1 MGQPPE
7 QTWPSPDQPD
17 LGQPAGAPPLPT
29 PDAATSQPPPW
40 QPNPAPQQHAAP
52 PQQWQQP
59 PPQWPQQP
67 QPQWQQPQQWAQPQQ
82 WTQPQQQGWGSPSGQ
97 QAPPIPQAPSQT
109 TFAPPS
115 GQSMY
120 GHHVQPQPAPQQVG
134 GYGQFMFPVAPKQ
147 KVEPLA
153 VAGIATSPLGPVG
166 IALGLLARGR
176 VKRTRRR
183 SMGLAWTG
191 VALGALFTIGWGLTA
206 TVLSMN
212 GTIDR
217 ALESPQPGDVA
228 EPRTI
233 AAANLA
239 EGNCIAA
246 LPPAEQVGEVRLV
259 PCAEEHI
266 AQVVSVHRLDGE
278 FPGADALADR
288 AVTTCTADVEQIDGG
303 DASFVPWYLVPS
315 ETGWNQGNTQV
326 VCLLRGDAGP
336 LQVDLVNT

>member
-7 QTWPSPDQPD
+7 STWPSPDQPG
-17 LGQPAGAPPLPT
+17 LGQPAGAPPQPT
-29 PDAATSQPPPW
+29 PDAT
-40 QPNPAPQQHAAP
+40 AP
-52 PQQWQQP
+52 PQQWAQSAP
-59 PPQWPQQP
+59 PPQPQ
-67 QPQWQQPQQWAQPQQ
+67 QWQQPQQWAQGAPPQQPQQ
-82 WTQPQQQGWGSPSGQ
+82 WQQPQTQQPGWRDPSGQ
-97 QAPPIPQAPSQT
+97 PVPPVPQMPAPQAGPPGY
-109 TFAPPS
+109 APPS

-120 GHHVQPQPAPQQVG
+120 GHHPEPQPVPQQQG

-176 VKRTRRR
+176 VKQTRRR

-191 VALGALFTIGWGLTA
+191 VALGALFTVGWVLTA

-228 EPRTI
+228 EARTV

-239 EGNCIAA
+239 EGNCIST

-266 AQVVSVHRLDGE
+266 AQVVTLHELSGD
-278 FPGADALADR
+278 FPGADALTDQ
-288 AVTTCTADVEQIDGG
+288 AVTLCTADVGQLDGG

-315 ETGWNQGNTQV
+315 ETGWAQGNTQV
-326 VCLLRGDAGP
+326 VCLLRGDAGL